1 MRRIV
6 LLVLLL
12 FAAACA
18 SAPEHYHE
26 VAPSAGRLSVKGG
39 QIYYEVAGEGQALI
53 LVHGGFGDRRMW
65 DRQFQSLAD
74 DFRVV
79 RYDHRGFGGSPAPD
93 KAYSPVDDL
102 LRLMDHLQIRR
113 AHLVG
118 NSLGGA
124 LVLDFAL
131 LHPERVNRVVVVA
144 SGANGYPY
152 EDKDVES
159 IRSVFKAAQDEGL
172 ERAAWLWLQHPM
184 VTVASTD
191 PEVAPQLRAMV
202 EENRAVFLMR
212 HWPSERI
219 EPSTWQRLSRIRP
232 PVLFIVGE
240 RDTPLVRKVAE
251 ETQRKVP
258 ASELV
263 VISGTDHLPQMEKP
277 DEFNSLVRRF
287 LGAR

>member
-1 MRRIV
+1 MRCIF
-6 LLVLLL
+6 LFAFLL
-12 FAAACA
+12 FGYACA

-26 VAPSAGRLSVKGG
+26 VAPSVGRLSVKGG
-39 QIYYEVAGEGQALI
+39 QLYYEVAGEGPPLI

-65 DRQFQSLAD
+65 DQQFQTLAD
-74 DFRVV
+74 NFRVV
-79 RYDHRGFGGSPAPD
+79 RYDHRGFGGSPAPG

-118 NSLGGA
+118 NSMGGA

-131 LHPERVNRVVVVA
+131 LHPERVSRAVVVS

-152 EDKDVES
+152 TDKEVES
-159 IRSVFKAAQDEGL
+159 VTFVFKAAQEEGL

-191 PEVAPQLRAMV
+191 PDVAPKLRTMV
-202 EENRAVFLMR
+202 EENRGIFLMR

-263 VISGTDHLPQMEKP
+263 VLSGTDHLPQMEKP
-277 DEFNSLVRRF
+277 DEFNALVRRF

>member
-1 MRRIV
+1 MRCI
-6 LLVLLL
+6 LLL
-12 FAAACA
+12 FLLLFGSACA

-26 VAPSAGRLSVKGG
+26 VAPSAGRIAVKGG
-39 QIYYEVAGEGQALI
+39 QIYYEVAGEGPALI

-65 DRQFQSLAD
+65 DHQFQSLAD

-102 LRLMDHLQIRR
+102 VRLMDHLQIRR

-131 LHPERVNRVVVVA
+131 LHPERVNRAVVVA

-159 IRSVFKAAQDEGL
+159 VAAIFKAAREEGL

-191 PEVAPQLRAMV
+191 PEVAPKLRAMV

-212 HWPSERI
+212 HWPTERV

-232 PVLFIVGE
+232 PVLFVVGD
-240 RDTPLVRKVAE
+240 RDTPLVRQVVE
-251 ETQRKVP
+251 ETRRKVP

-263 VISGTDHLPQMEKP
+263 VLHGTDHLPHMEKP
-277 DEFNSLVRRF
+277 DEFNALVRRF